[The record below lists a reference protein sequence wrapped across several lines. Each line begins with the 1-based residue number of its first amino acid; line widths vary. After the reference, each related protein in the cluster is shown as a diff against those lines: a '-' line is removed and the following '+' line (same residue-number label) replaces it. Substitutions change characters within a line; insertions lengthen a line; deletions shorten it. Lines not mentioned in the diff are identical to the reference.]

1 MKLITIKY
9 YNLFGILLFFIN
21 PLLSLFYTLFYF
33 IKKRNCIFGLSLSLS
48 LIFIYQPLMYDTS
61 ANFFTL
67 LQREDFNLYLFIP
80 RELKLNFN
88 IDYYYSIFFYTFI
101 IFYCWFKTISHLT
114 KGINNKVTLNIL
126 LTLSISSIIYRDI
139 MDLNR
144 FYLSISIAFYYVY
157 YIKNVYNKFPI
168 FYFFCF
174 LLLCFSIHTFSM
186 VIFFAFFISHFINK
200 NHIYII
206 YIVSC
211 FFIGVISDSL
221 MKIIISNVDLIN
233 LRIPSAY
240 LSDGGWGHNEYSENT
255 LLRKVLECF
264 IVFNL
269 ALIGMLYKLKNK
281 NKHENIN
288 INLIVIFCG
297 LCFLFF
303 SFKTLFER
311 SFITLSVFSIFL
323 FSLNIKNGFLKYLLL
338 VLFLFRF
345 IIINFVRYGSVF
357 TNGHTDVLPDY
368 SSKFDIQLKPL
379 YVPTI
384 FLLDLDNGYSD
395 KFIQNN
401 SIWK

>member
-1 MKLITIKY
+1 
-9 YNLFGILLFFIN
+9 
-21 PLLSLFYTLFYF
+21 
-33 IKKRNCIFGLSLSLS
+33 
-48 LIFIYQPLMYDTS
+48 
-61 ANFFTL
+61 
-67 LQREDFNLYLFIP
+67 
-80 RELKLNFN
+80 
-88 IDYYYSIFFYTFI
+88 
-101 IFYCWFKTISHLT
+101 
-114 KGINNKVTLNIL
+114 
-126 LTLSISSIIYRDI
+126 
-139 MDLNR
+139 
-144 FYLSISIAFYYVY
+144 
-157 YIKNVYNKFPI
+157 
-168 FYFFCF
+168 
-174 LLLCFSIHTFSM
+174 
-186 VIFFAFFISHFINK
+186 
-200 NHIYII
+200 
-206 YIVSC
+206 
-211 FFIGVISDSL
+211 